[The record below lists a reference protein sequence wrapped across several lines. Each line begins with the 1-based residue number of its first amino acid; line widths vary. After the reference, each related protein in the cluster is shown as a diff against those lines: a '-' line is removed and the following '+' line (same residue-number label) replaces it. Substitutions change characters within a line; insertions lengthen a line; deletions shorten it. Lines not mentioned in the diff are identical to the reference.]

1 MRTVTRRRAAWAA
14 VTVVGIVLV
23 LLFGAWM
30 LPTSSFLFLPNEA
43 QPLDGKVVVEGAKRP
58 DDEGGIYYV
67 DVTYRHTRWLERL
80 FPFVRPDGATLVP
93 EELVVQPGSSFDERH
108 QQALAEMARSEQV
121 AAAVALRAAG
131 YDVDTTPRGA
141 IIETLDPSVPAAR
154 VLKEGDTIVEAAGRP
169 VRTPGELR
177 EAMSTVKAGERVVL
191 RIRRGGQTREVT
203 VRTVSVAGDPRALIG
218 IHPVQAADIKLPIKV
233 DIDLGNV
240 GGPSAGL
247 PFALDV
253 LQELGRNI
261 DRGYRVAATGELELD
276 GSVSPIGGM
285 RQKVIGVREAGA
297 DVFLV
302 PTGDNAA
309 VARRYAGNLRVIP
322 VENFQQA
329 LHALATLPPK
339 G

>member
-1 MRTVTRRRAAWAA
+1 
-14 VTVVGIVLV
+14 
-23 LLFGAWM
+23 
-30 LPTSSFLFLPNEA
+30 
-43 QPLDGKVVVEGAKRP
+43 
-58 DDEGGIYYV
+58 
-67 DVTYRHTRWLERL
+67 
-80 FPFVRPDGATLVP
+80 
-93 EELVVQPGSSFDERH
+93 
-108 QQALAEMARSEQV
+108 
-121 AAAVALRAAG
+121 
-131 YDVDTTPRGA
+131 
-141 IIETLDPSVPAAR
+141 

-191 RIRRGGQTREVT
+191 RIRRGAQTREVT

-240 GGPSAGL
+240 CGPSAGL

-285 RQKVIGVREAGA
+285 RQKVIGVREAGV